1 MRRFITQG
9 CVLLAAL
16 TMSLMSCTDSQ
27 DEVKPAETVKP
38 GVYAT
43 DITLYAEQGEDPDIN
58 TRGLNTGTGEFTSV
72 YPYDYIYIHSADN
85 NEEDGTHK
93 SLYIPLKEVE
103 YCDECKGIHLEMEV
117 LDNDGR
123 YTIKSSTGKSITL
136 SNSESVYFSTIST
149 PYWEA
154 EVEGATPVTGKD
166 VFVESNA
173 NSELLKSAN
182 TYTRDELISLIEQ
195 DVPVIQMTRHCTGFR
210 VYFMFT
216 HVPANGSTNNVIYD
230 PNTRTDYWEETFPEE
245 ENIMPGN
252 FYIKL
257 YLGPNFCH
265 NFDLL
270 NGKAVGDEGG
280 YYATNGQNYQPLEY
294 VNYSFTGGDN
304 SSSYS
309 YNGYGYVT
317 ADLHYLI
324 SPLNANIDASEF
336 SIYAFV
342 KYSPNANSTD
352 ESYLGSDVG
361 SKYFQAQ
368 IPDITLTLNR
378 IHYVIMAFDVE
389 DLRKAFIDSSSST
402 DAKTR
407 SPWEEP
413 EKIELKPVK
422 VICR

>member
-1 MRRFITQG
+1 MKRFITQG

-27 DEVKPAETVKP
+27 DEVKPVETVKP

-58 TRGLNTGTGEFTSV
+58 TRGLDTENGEFTNV

-85 NEEDGTHK
+85 EVSIHK
-93 SLYIPLKEVE
+93 SLKIPLKEVE

-117 LDNDGR
+117 LDNDGG
-123 YTIKSSTGKSITL
+123 YTITSSEGSITL
-136 SNSESVYFSTIST
+136 SNSESVYFSTISS

-154 EVEGATPVTGKD
+154 EVEGATPVSGSD
-166 VFVESNA
+166 VFVESDA

-182 TYTRDELISLIEQ
+182 TYTRNELINLIEQ
-195 DVPVIQMTRHCTGFR
+195 DVPVIEMTRHCTGFR

-216 HVPANGSTNNVIYD
+216 SVSADGSTDNSINEDMWKFYLQNSI
-230 PNTRTDYWEETFPEE
+230 
-245 ENIMPGN
+245 PGN

-265 NFDLL
+265 KFDLL
-270 NGKAVGDEGG
+270 NSKAVAKDEGG
-280 YYATNGQNYQPLEY
+280 YYATNGQSYQPLQS
-294 VNYSFTGGDN
+294 VNYSYTGGSS

-309 YNGYGYVT
+309 YKGYGYVT
-317 ADLHYLI
+317 ADLHYLL
-324 SPLNANIDASEF
+324 SPLNANIDASDF

-342 KYSPNANSTD
+342 KYSPTANSTD
-352 ESYLGSDVG
+352 ESYLKSDEG
-361 SKYFQAQ
+361 SKYFRAK
-368 IPDITLTLNR
+368 IPDITLALNR
-378 IHYVIMAFDVE
+378 IHYVVMAFDVK
-389 DLRKAFIDSSSST
+389 DLQVFLDSSSST

-407 SPWEEP
+407 SPWEGP

>member
-27 DEVKPAETVKP
+27 DEVKPAVTVKP

-58 TRGLNTGTGEFTSV
+58 TRGLDTENGEFTNV
-72 YPYDYIYIHSADN
+72 YPYNYIYIHSADN
-85 NEEDGTHK
+85 VEGTHK

-117 LDNDGR
+117 LDNDGG
-123 YTIKSSTGKSITL
+123 YTITSSKGTITL
-136 SNSESVYFSTIST
+136 SNSESVYFSTIPN

-154 EVEGATPVTGKD
+154 KVEGATPVSGSD
-166 VFVESNA
+166 VFVESDA

-182 TYTRDELISLIEQ
+182 TYTRNELINLIEQ
-195 DVPVIQMTRHCTGFR
+195 DVPIIEMTRHCTGFR

-216 HVPANGSTNNVIYD
+216 SVSENNSTNNVIDERTWGLYLN
-230 PNTRTDYWEETFPEE
+230 NTE
-245 ENIMPGN
+245 PGN

-265 NFDLL
+265 EFDLL
-270 NGKAVGDEGG
+270 NSKAVKGDKGG

-294 VNYSFTGGDN
+294 VNYSYTGGSS

-309 YNGYGYVT
+309 YIGYGYVT
-317 ADLHYLI
+317 ADLHYLL

-342 KYSPNANSTD
+342 KYSPTANSKD
-352 ESYLGSDVG
+352 ESYLKSDEG
-361 SKYFQAQ
+361 SKYFRAE
-368 IPDITLTLNR
+368 IPGITLTLNR

-389 DLRKAFIDSSSST
+389 DLKVFLDSSSST
-402 DAKTR
+402 EPKTR
-407 SPWEEP
+407 SPWEGP

>member
-27 DEVKPAETVKP
+27 DEVKPAVTVKP

-85 NEEDGTHK
+85 KEDGTHK
-93 SLYIPLKEVE
+93 SLKIPLKVVE

-117 LDNDGR
+117 LDNNGG
-123 YTIKSSTGKSITL
+123 YTITSSEGTITL
-136 SNSESVYFSTIST
+136 SNSEKVYFSTIPN

-154 EVEGATPVTGKD
+154 KVEGATPVSRSD
-166 VFVESNA
+166 VFVESDA

-182 TYTRDELISLIEQ
+182 TYTRDELIHLIEQ
-195 DVPVIQMTRHCTGFR
+195 KVPVIEMTRHCTGFR

-216 HVPANGSTNNVIYD
+216 HVPADGSTNNVIFD
-230 PNTRTDYWEETFPEE
+230 PNTGENYWNKTLPNTEFSD
-245 ENIMPGN
+245 

-265 NFDLL
+265 KFDLL
-270 NGKAVGDEGG
+270 YSKAVGDDVGG
-280 YYATNGQNYQPLEY
+280 YYATNGQNYQPLKY

-309 YNGYGYVT
+309 YNGYGYLT

-324 SPLNANIDASEF
+324 SPLNANIAASEF

-342 KYSPNANSTD
+342 KYSPTANSTD
-352 ESYLGSDVG
+352 EDYLKSDEG
-361 SKYFQAQ
+361 SKYFRAV

-378 IHYVIMAFDVE
+378 IHYIIMAFDAK
-389 DLRKAFIDSSSST
+389 DLQVFLDSSSST

-407 SPWEEP
+407 SPWEGP

>member
-1 MRRFITQG
+1 MKRFITQG

-16 TMSLMSCTDSQ
+16 TMGLMSCTDSQ

-58 TRGLNTGTGEFTSV
+58 TRGLDTENGEFTNV
-72 YPYDYIYIHSADN
+72 YPYNYIYIHSADN
-85 NEEDGTHK
+85 KEDGTHK

-117 LDNDGR
+117 LDNDGG
-123 YTIKSSTGKSITL
+123 YTIKSSTGESITL

-154 EVEGATPVTGKD
+154 KVEGATPVSGSD
-166 VFVESNA
+166 VFVESDA
-173 NSELLKSAN
+173 NSELLKSKN

-195 DVPVIQMTRHCTGFR
+195 DVPIIEMTRHCTGFR

-216 HVPANGSTNNVIYD
+216 SVSATGSTDNSINEDMWKFYLQNSI
-230 PNTRTDYWEETFPEE
+230 
-245 ENIMPGN
+245 PGN

-265 NFDLL
+265 KFDLL
-270 NGKAVGDEGG
+270 NSEAVAEDVGG
-280 YYATNGQNYQPLEY
+280 YYATNGQSYQPLES
-294 VNYSFTGGDN
+294 VNYSYTGGSS

-309 YNGYGYVT
+309 YKGYGYVT
-317 ADLHYLI
+317 ADLHYLL
-324 SPLNANIDASEF
+324 SPLNANIAASKF

-342 KYSPNANSTD
+342 KYSPTANSTD
-352 ESYLGSDVG
+352 ENYLKSDVG
-361 SKYFQAQ
+361 SKYFQAV

-378 IHYVIMAFDVE
+378 IHYIVMAFDVK
-389 DLRKAFIDSSSST
+389 DLQVFLNSSSST
-402 DAKTR
+402 DTQSSSDAQTR
-407 SPWEEP
+407 SPWEGP

>member
-1 MRRFITQG
+1 MKRFITKG

-27 DEVKPAETVKP
+27 DEVKPVETVKP

-58 TRGLNTGTGEFTSV
+58 TRGLNTGTGEFTAV
-72 YPYDYIYIHSADN
+72 YPYNYIYIHSADN
-85 NEEDGTHK
+85 EDSNHK
-93 SLYIPLKEVE
+93 SLKILLKEVE

-117 LDNDGR
+117 LDNDGG
-123 YTIKSSTGKSITL
+123 YTITSSEGTIKL
-136 SNSESVYFSTIST
+136 SNSESVYFSTISS

-154 EVEGATPVTGKD
+154 EVEGATPVSGSD
-166 VFVESNA
+166 VFVESDA

-182 TYTRDELISLIEQ
+182 TYTRDELINLIEQ
-195 DVPVIQMTRHCTGFR
+195 DVPVIEMTRHCTGFR

-265 NFDLL
+265 KFDLL
-270 NGKAVGDEGG
+270 NGKAVVEDVGG
-280 YYATNGQNYQPLEY
+280 YYATNGQNYQSLEY

-304 SSSYS
+304 NSSYS

-324 SPLNANIDASEF
+324 SPLNANIDASKF

-342 KYSPNANSTD
+342 KYSPTANSTD

-361 SKYFQAQ
+361 SKYFQAV

>member
-27 DEVKPAETVKP
+27 DEVKPAVTVKP

-85 NEEDGTHK
+85 KEDGTHK
-93 SLYIPLKEVE
+93 SLKIPLKVVE

-117 LDNDGR
+117 LDNNGG
-123 YTIKSSTGKSITL
+123 YTITSSEGTITL
-136 SNSESVYFSTIST
+136 SNSEKVYFSTIPN

-154 EVEGATPVTGKD
+154 KVEGATPVSRSD
-166 VFVESNA
+166 VFVESDA

-182 TYTRDELISLIEQ
+182 TYTRDELIHLIEQ
-195 DVPVIQMTRHCTGFR
+195 NVPVIEMTRHCTGFR

-216 HVPANGSTNNVIYD
+216 HVPADGSTNNVIFD
-230 PNTRTDYWEETFPEE
+230 PNTGENYWNKTLPNTEFSD
-245 ENIMPGN
+245 

-265 NFDLL
+265 KFDLL
-270 NGKAVGDEGG
+270 YSKAVGDDVGG

-324 SPLNANIDASEF
+324 
-336 SIYAFV
+336 
-342 KYSPNANSTD
+342 
-352 ESYLGSDVG
+352 
-361 SKYFQAQ
+361 
-368 IPDITLTLNR
+368 
-378 IHYVIMAFDVE
+378 
-389 DLRKAFIDSSSST
+389 
-402 DAKTR
+402 
-407 SPWEEP
+407 
-413 EKIELKPVK
+413 
-422 VICR
+422 